1 MPTDWDRIQREWY
14 QNKMREQELVEQWGS
29 GPTQEEIRDQVIKR
43 REQLILEWNAKRKLE
58 IDKELDEM
66 LPTNKSKIGMLME

>member
-66 LPTNKSKIGMLME
+66 LPTNKNKMDILMD